1 MKLILTSAAAIA
13 MMICAAQPA
22 SAAMRCGAQE
32 MYSASMK
39 RCIPR
44 SIECRPNQ
52 VYSSSM
58 GQCIPKS
65 LGR

>member
-1 MKLILTSAAAIA
+1 MKLILTSVAAIA
-13 MMICAAQPA
+13 TMICAAHPA

-39 RCIPR
+39 QCIPK
-44 SIECRPNQ
+44 SIECKPNQ

-58 GQCIPKS
+58 GRCIPKS
-65 LGR
+65 IGR

>member
-1 MKLILTSAAAIA
+1 MKLILTSAAIA
-13 MMICAAQPA
+13 VTICAAQPA
-22 SAAMRCGAQE
+22 SAARRCGAQE

-39 RCIPR
+39 QCIPK
-44 SIECRPNQ
+44 SIDCKSNQ

-58 GQCIPKS
+58 GQCVPKS

>member
-1 MKLILTSAAAIA
+1 MKFILTPFAAIA

-22 SAAMRCGAQE
+22 AAAQRCGAQE

-39 RCIPR
+39 QCIPR
-44 SIECRPNQ
+44 SIDCKANQ

-58 GQCIPKS
+58 GRCIPKS